1 MKNMLQQYF
10 PMIRTKG
17 ELMSEIKKRS
27 VLSRE
32 FYSWKQEAR
41 KEFIDFCTGAKGV
54 KMMYDF
60 ISKEILN
67 PEVVPERVDELL
79 SLLLG
84 QEVHVKDVLPN
95 DGTRIA
101 DESAL
106 VIMDIVVELQDKS
119 IVNLEVQK
127 IGYKFPG
134 ARSACYSADLLMR
147 QYKKVRSKRKKK
159 FNYNDIKDVYTIVL
173 FEQSPGAF
181 HEFPDNYLHQFHQC
195 SNTGLKLN
203 LLQKYLFVPLDI
215 FLDSLQYKDIK
226 IQNRL
231 DAWLAFLGSDAPEI
245 IIDIIEQYP
254 DFKEMYQQV
263 YDICRNIEEVMGMF
277 SKELLEMDRNTVEL
291 MIDEM
296 QDEIKQQKEVIEK
309 KDTIIQ
315 KNEAALKEKD
325 EALQQNKKVIQQKDS
340 ELQEMQEKMK
350 ELQEQLE
357 QLQK

>member
-10 PMIRTKG
+10 PMIRTKE
-17 ELMSEIKKRS
+17 ELMSEIKKS
-27 VLSRE
+27 SALSRE
-32 FYSWKQEAR
+32 FYSWEEDAR
-41 KEFIDFCTGAKGV
+41 EEFVDFCTGAKGI

-67 PEVVPERVDELL
+67 PETVPERVDELL

-147 QYKKVRSKRKKK
+147 QYKKVCSKRKKK

-215 FLDSLQYKDIK
+215 FLKSLQYKDIK

-231 DAWLAFLGSDAPEI
+231 DAWLAFLGSDDPEI
-245 IIDIIEQYP
+245 IIDIIEKYP

-277 SKELLEMDRNTVEL
+277 SKELLEMDKNTVEL

-296 QDEIKQQKEVIEK
+296 QDEIKQ
-309 KDTIIQ
+309 KDI
-315 KNEAALKEKD
+315 AL
-325 EALQQNKKVIQQKDS
+325 QQKDS
-340 ELQEMQEKMK
+340 ELQELQQKMK

-357 QLQK
+357 RLQK

>member
-10 PMIRTKG
+10 PMIRTKE
-17 ELMSEIKKRS
+17 ELTSEIKKSS

-32 FYSWKQEAR
+32 FYSWKPEAR

-60 ISKEILN
+60 VSKEILN

-173 FEQSPGAF
+173 FEQSPGVF
-181 HEFPDNYLHQFHQC
+181 HEFPDDYLHQFHQC

-231 DAWLAFLGSDAPEI
+231 DAWLAFLGSDDPEI

-296 QDEIKQQKEVIEK
+296 QDEIKQQKEVIEE

-315 KNEAALKEKD
+315 KNEAELKEKD
-325 EALQQNKKVIQQKDS
+325 EVLQQKDS
-340 ELQEMQEKMK
+340 ELQEMQQKMK

>member
-10 PMIRTKG
+10 PMIRTKE

-27 VLSRE
+27 ILSRE

-41 KEFIDFCTGAKGV
+41 KEFVDFCTGAKGV

-60 ISKEILN
+60 VSKEILN

-231 DAWLAFLGSDAPEI
+231 DAWLAFLGSDDPEI

-296 QDEIKQQKEVIEK
+296 QDEIKQQKEVIE
-309 KDTIIQ
+309 
-315 KNEAALKEKD
+315 
-325 EALQQNKKVIQQKDS
+325 QNKEVIRESKEVIQQKDR
-340 ELQEMQEKMK
+340 ELQEMQQKMK
-350 ELQEQLE
+350 ELQEELE
-357 QLQK
+357 RTKGLK

>member
-1 MKNMLQQYF
+1 
-10 PMIRTKG
+10 
-17 ELMSEIKKRS
+17 
-27 VLSRE
+27 
-32 FYSWKQEAR
+32 
-41 KEFIDFCTGAKGV
+41 
-54 KMMYDF
+54 
-60 ISKEILN
+60 
-67 PEVVPERVDELL
+67 
-79 SLLLG
+79 
-84 QEVHVKDVLPN
+84 
-95 DGTRIA
+95 
-101 DESAL
+101 
-106 VIMDIVVELQDKS
+106 MDIVVELQDKS

-147 QYKKVRSKRKKK
+147 QYKKVRGKRKKK

-231 DAWLAFLGSDAPEI
+231 DAWLAFLGSDDPEI

-296 QDEIKQQKEVIEK
+296 QDEIKQQKEVIEE
-309 KDTIIQ
+309 KDTTIQ

-325 EALQQNKKVIQQKDS
+325 EALQQKDS
-340 ELQEMQEKMK
+340 ELQEMQQKMK
-350 ELQEQLE
+350 ELQEELE
-357 QLQK
+357 RTKGLK

>member
-1 MKNMLQQYF
+1 MPMKNMLQQYF
-10 PMIRTKG
+10 PMIRTKE

-27 VLSRE
+27 ILSRE

-41 KEFIDFCTGAKGV
+41 KEFVDFCTGAKGV

-60 ISKEILN
+60 VSKEILN

-79 SLLLG
+79 SLLLD

-231 DAWLAFLGSDAPEI
+231 DAWLAFLGSDDPEI

-296 QDEIKQQKEVIEK
+296 QDEIKQQKEVIE
-309 KDTIIQ
+309 
-315 KNEAALKEKD
+315 
-325 EALQQNKKVIQQKDS
+325 QNKEVIRESKEVIQQKDR
-340 ELQEMQEKMK
+340 ELQEMQQKMK
-350 ELQEQLE
+350 ELQEELE
-357 QLQK
+357 RTKGLK

>member
-1 MKNMLQQYF
+1 MPMKNMLQQYF
-10 PMIRTKG
+10 PMIRTKE
-17 ELMSEIKKRS
+17 ELTSEIKKSS

-32 FYSWKQEAR
+32 FYSWKSEAR

-67 PEVVPERVDELL
+67 PETVPERVDELL

-127 IGYKFPG
+127 IGYKLPG

-173 FEQSPGAF
+173 FEQSPGVF
-181 HEFPDNYLHQFHQC
+181 HEFPDDYLHQFHQC

-231 DAWLAFLGSDAPEI
+231 DAWLAFLGSDDPEI
-245 IIDIIEQYP
+245 IIDIIERYP

-296 QDEIKQQKEVIEK
+296 QDEIKQQKEVIEE

-315 KNEAALKEKD
+315 KNEAELKEKD
-325 EALQQNKKVIQQKDS
+325 EVLQQKDS
-340 ELQEMQEKMK
+340 ELQEMQQKMK

>member
-1 MKNMLQQYF
+1 
-10 PMIRTKG
+10 
-17 ELMSEIKKRS
+17 MSEIKKSS

-32 FYSWKQEAR
+32 FYSWKPEAR

-181 HEFPDNYLHQFHQC
+181 HEFPDDYLHQFHQC

-226 IQNRL
+226 IQNRQ
-231 DAWLAFLGSDAPEI
+231 DAWLAFLGSDDPEI
-245 IIDIIEQYP
+245 IIDIIERYP

-296 QDEIKQQKEVIEK
+296 QDEIKQQKEVIEE

-315 KNEAALKEKD
+315 KNEAELKEKD
-325 EALQQNKKVIQQKDS
+325 EALQQKDS
-340 ELQEMQEKMK
+340 ELQEMQQKMK

-357 QLQK
+357 QL

>member
-1 MKNMLQQYF
+1 M
-10 PMIRTKG
+10 
-17 ELMSEIKKRS
+17 
-27 VLSRE
+27 
-32 FYSWKQEAR
+32 
-41 KEFIDFCTGAKGV
+41 
-54 KMMYDF
+54 
-60 ISKEILN
+60 
-67 PEVVPERVDELL
+67 
-79 SLLLG
+79 
-84 QEVHVKDVLPN
+84 
-95 DGTRIA
+95 
-101 DESAL
+101 
-106 VIMDIVVELQDKS
+106 
-119 IVNLEVQK
+119 NLEVQK

-181 HEFPDNYLHQFHQC
+181 HEFPDDYLHQFHQC

-231 DAWLAFLGSDAPEI
+231 DAWLAFLGSDDPEI
-245 IIDIIEQYP
+245 IIDIIERYP

-296 QDEIKQQKEVIEK
+296 QDEIKQQKE
-309 KDTIIQ
+309 TIQ
-315 KNEAALKEKD
+315 EKD
-325 EALQQNKKVIQQKDS
+325 EALQQKKEAIEEKNS
-340 ELQEMQEKMK
+340 ELQEMQQKIK
-350 ELQEQLE
+350 EMQEELE
-357 QLQK
+357 RKKDLK

>member
-10 PMIRTKG
+10 PMIRTKE
-17 ELMSEIKKRS
+17 ELMSEIRKGS

-181 HEFPDNYLHQFHQC
+181 HEFPDDYLHQC
-195 SNTGLKLN
+195 SNTGLQLN

-231 DAWLAFLGSDAPEI
+231 DAWLAFLGSDDPEI
-245 IIDIIEQYP
+245 IIDIIERYP

-296 QDEIKQQKEVIEK
+296 QDEIKQQKETIQEK
-309 KDTIIQ
+309 DD
-315 KNEAALKEKD
+315 ALKEKD
-325 EALQQNKKVIQQKDS
+325 EALQQKDS
-340 ELQEMQEKMK
+340 ELQEMQQKMK

>member
-10 PMIRTKG
+10 PMIRTKE

-27 VLSRE
+27 ILSRE

-41 KEFIDFCTGAKGV
+41 KEFVDFCTGAKGV

-147 QYKKVRSKRKKK
+147 QYKKVRGKRKKK

-215 FLDSLQYKDIK
+215 FLKSLQYKDIK

-231 DAWLAFLGSDAPEI
+231 DAWLAFLGSDDPEI

-296 QDEIKQQKEVIEK
+296 QEELDAKDVEIESQR
-309 KDTIIQ
+309 
-315 KNEAALKEKD
+315 
-325 EALQQNKKVIQQKDS
+325 
-340 ELQEMQEKMK
+340 K
-350 ELQEQLE
+350 ELESRGNRIRELE
-357 QLQK
+357 EKLKAFTE

>member
-10 PMIRTKG
+10 PMIRTKEG
-17 ELMSEIKKRS
+17 LMSEIKKSS
-27 VLSRE
+27 VLSKV
-32 FYSWKQEAR
+32 FYSWEEDAR
-41 KEFIDFCTGAKGV
+41 KEFVDFCTGAKGV

-67 PEVVPERVDELL
+67 PETVPERVDELL

-215 FLDSLQYKDIK
+215 FLKSLQYKDIK

-231 DAWLAFLGSDAPEI
+231 DAWLAFLGSDDPEI
-245 IIDIIEQYP
+245 IINIIEKYP

-277 SKELLEMDRNTVEL
+277 SKELLEMDKNTVEL

-296 QDEIKQQKEVIEK
+296 QDEIKQQKEVIE
-309 KDTIIQ
+309 
-315 KNEAALKEKD
+315 
-325 EALQQNKKVIQQKDS
+325 QNKEVIRESKEVIQQKDN
-340 ELQEMQEKMK
+340 ELQEMQQKMK
-350 ELQEQLE
+350 ELQKQLE
-357 QLQK
+357 RLQK

>member
-10 PMIRTKG
+10 PMIRTKE

-27 VLSRE
+27 ILSRE

-41 KEFIDFCTGAKGV
+41 KEFVDFCTGAKGV

-60 ISKEILN
+60 VSKEILN

-181 HEFPDNYLHQFHQC
+181 HEFPDDYLHQFHQC

-231 DAWLAFLGSDAPEI
+231 DAWLAFLGSDDPEI

-296 QDEIKQQKEVIEK
+296 QDEIKQQKEVIEE

-325 EALQQNKKVIQQKDS
+325 ETLQQKDS
-340 ELQEMQEKMK
+340 ELQEMQQKMK
-350 ELQEQLE
+350 EMQKQLE